1 MTTGPCDVQI
11 TTGSAAGMLAAWA
24 SIRARTNGCA
34 ATVREITSSRNVRNP
49 AQRRRMWHASYI
61 PAGKAMAGTPQP
73 AQFGNPKLHF
83 AVLPPWAPAAS
94 PSSTGRGAREVP
106 RQAPPSWRS
115 DHHSRRVRQTS
126 RGPPVAGAHFSG
138 ARTFFKPLFLVTSAL
153 WCAHARPGP
162 PAAGQQSSRVAK
174 KPNGTAVAAAI
185 TRVCC
190 DRDQPSTGRSK
201 PRRAPPVPVR

>member
-1 MTTGPCDVQI
+1 
-11 TTGSAAGMLAAWA
+11 MLAAWA

-34 ATVREITSSRNVRNP
+34 AAMKEITSSRNVRNP

-61 PAGKAMAGTPQP
+61 PAGKDMAGTPQP

-106 RQAPPSWRS
+106 RQAPP
-115 DHHSRRVRQTS
+115 VLAL
-126 RGPPVAGAHFSG
+126 GPPLTTSVANEPRPPESQGSSQRP
-138 ARTFFKPLFLVTSAL
+138 RTFFKPLFLVTSAL

-162 PAAGQQSSRVAK
+162 TRGRPTIVSGGEEAKRHRGGRRYNSRLLRPGPTQHRPFQTAPSSTSSCSVKSAR
-174 KPNGTAVAAAI
+174 AVSAF
-185 TRVCC
+185 
-190 DRDQPSTGRSK
+190 K
-201 PRRAPPVPVR
+201 